1 MLIFCVMK
9 EMRSVSATE
18 ILVELSS
25 YSLRIPISYIM
36 LLTNSGVFVYTH
48 RELEREQWN
57 SIFTKYGFEGN

>member
-48 RELEREQWN
+48 THHTQYSVLLSRRV
-57 SIFTKYGFEGN
+57 IRMRR